1 MLALDLFQY
10 TARLKVLTFAIGVCV
25 AFIIGSFAFANGL
38 GITVQGISDQ
48 FISEGALAYQGSDLE
63 ASIVDPS
70 QLLTDHIYASVAI
83 CVASINGSERTF
95 FAVNDTLSTLSQD
108 LIPIPG
114 EMLSGLVDPLSGQID
129 LTTGAGY
136 VRLYA
141 NHTYSSTM
149 FPAYWNL
156 VRWDDLVKLRPEMKF
171 NASFV
176 IFASSDSE
184 LLSSLRSQG
193 LTVQEMTGIL
203 SYFAAGS
210 REVTADLWL
219 IIIPSSCIVALLVFS
234 AMSMEAKDRARDIAI
249 LKAMGSN
256 DRQIRGI
263 FFFQALM
270 LSILGAFV
278 GILIGIIVS
287 YGISTSS
294 STLISNSIFMLK
306 VTETSMVVAF
316 VSTVIA
322 GLLGSA
328 YPIYKAVSQTVREAL
343 I

>member
-1 MLALDLFQY
+1 
-10 TARLKVLTFAIGVCV
+10 
-25 AFIIGSFAFANGL
+25 
-38 GITVQGISDQ
+38 
-48 FISEGALAYQGSDLE
+48 
-63 ASIVDPS
+63 
-70 QLLTDHIYASVAI
+70 
-83 CVASINGSERTF
+83 
-95 FAVNDTLSTLSQD
+95 
-108 LIPIPG
+108 
-114 EMLSGLVDPLSGQID
+114 
-129 LTTGAGY
+129 
-136 VRLYA
+136 
-141 NHTYSSTM
+141 
-149 FPAYWNL
+149 
-156 VRWDDLVKLRPEMKF
+156 
-171 NASFV
+171 
-176 IFASSDSE
+176 
-184 LLSSLRSQG
+184 
-193 LTVQEMTGIL
+193 
-203 SYFAAGS
+203 
-210 REVTADLWL
+210 
-219 IIIPSSCIVALLVFS
+219 
-234 AMSMEAKDRARDIAI
+234 
-249 LKAMGSN
+249 MGSN